1 MRCGDAKPRRAA
13 RLTTTA
19 DHPWSARAEPARV
32 PREAQLPPPGESEA
46 FARAQVYPHPIGALR
61 RLPLEIMASPI
72 SVTLAPRDPPAAV
85 VALVGE
91 HDAYSS
97 QRLEQELGLL
107 LDEGLRVV
115 VDLRDTEFI
124 DSTTL
129 SVLLGARL
137 RAERARLGFTIVLP
151 SREFTQIRQILELT
165 RLGSAFASYGTLDEA
180 LTAAR
185 SGKTSGS
192 VRSAA

>member
-1 MRCGDAKPRRAA
+1 
-13 RLTTTA
+13 
-19 DHPWSARAEPARV
+19 
-32 PREAQLPPPGESEA
+32 
-46 FARAQVYPHPIGALR
+46 
-61 RLPLEIMASPI
+61 MASPI

-97 QRLEQELGLL
+97 QRLENELGLL
-107 LDEGLRVV
+107 LDEGRRVV

-129 SVLLGARL
+129 AVLLGAR
-137 RAERARLGFTIVLP
+137 RQAEQAGLGFTIVLP
-151 SREFTQIRQILELT
+151 PPREYTQVRQILELT
-165 RLGSAFASYGTLDEA
+165 RLGSAFASYGTLDDA